1 LALLAG
7 AAAVTPIEKVISLIE
22 GMRDD
27 VKSEGSAEG
36 SAYETFAC
44 FCKDTTGKKSSSVQK
59 GTEKIGLLSSD
70 IADKTQ
76 ERKDDNT
83 ELSERKQKDEELNS
97 KLDETSARCAKQKA
111 EYEAEAADL
120 SKAIQGLG
128 DALKS
133 MRASGDN
140 KASFISISQTLGKTF
155 AMADAMN
162 LLKAPKHKAV
172 AAFLQESNS
181 VDPSDPEYKF
191 HSDDIIQVCDD
202 LLV

>member
-1 LALLAG
+1 M
-7 AAAVTPIEKVISLIE
+7 K
-22 GMRDD
+22 DD
-27 VKSEGSAEG
+27 VEREGRAEG
-36 SAYETFAC
+36 SAYESFAC
-44 FCKDTTGKKSSSVQK
+44 FCKTTSGKKSRSVQR

-76 ERKDDNT
+76 ERKDDST
-83 ELSERKQKDEELNS
+83 ELSERKQKNEELNS
-97 KLDETSARCAKQKA
+97 KLDETNTRCAKQKA

-120 SKAIQGLG
+120 SKAIQGLK
-128 DALKS
+128 DALKA
-133 MRASGDN
+133 MRGSGDN
-140 KASFISISQTLGKTF
+140 KAAFISIRQTLGKTF

-191 HSDDIIQVCDD
+191 HSDDIIQVTRSTIST
-202 LLV
+202 LT